1 MNNFPTAS
9 NNRNAYRKLCITGI
23 GSFLFFALLSGE
35 LAGGIGPKF
44 LDRVREIESSGNAL
58 AVGDRGRSI
67 GAYQIS
73 RAAWSDVNV
82 YRQQIG
88 LPMLPYSAAFNEKS
102 ARIFA
107 AQYMIILRSRLAVAL
122 KRAPTDR
129 EIYAAFNCGFRR
141 FKSHGFLLQN
151 TPKTTQRAIQKIK

>member
-82 YRQQIG
+82 YRQSIG
-88 LPMLPYSAAFNEKS
+88 LNALPYSAAFHEPS

-107 AQYMIILRSRLAVAL
+107 AQYMIILKSRLAVAL
-122 KRAPTDR
+122 KRMPTNR
-129 EIYAAFNCGFRR
+129 EIYAAYNTGFRR
-141 FKSHGFLLQN
+141 FKTHGFSLRH
-151 TPKTTQRAIQKIK
+151 TPKTTQRALKKL